1 MNIFSEKIKPSRLNI
16 SAFLLL
22 CLMVLCCGVHGV
34 DAAES
39 DGVVVDIVAV
49 DPGVQ
54 TMLGSQDKLYVKIH
68 YKSDIPLRFQALA
81 MRNGS
86 HLEVGAIRNPGAL
99 YASGEGDALAWVLF
113 TNSTHIDSVKVVVFN
128 QTWKEVARV
137 VARAD
142 VTWQGSVAEQ
152 RREAAEWVKPLVR
165 EARRKVDFVYDPSPR
180 KYGLL
185 FDIFFF
191 LNVASLPAY
200 LLLQLHMLHRY
211 RYRWRELAM
220 IPIFPYLIVGFY
232 VLVDIGIERALIIA
246 FLFRYT
252 FAAFLWLAALWLAKR
267 YWQNKLPPP
276 KLYKPPKAD

>member
-1 MNIFSEKIKPSRLNI
+1 MKKISI
-16 SAFLLL
+16 FLLICFMTL
-22 CLMVLCCGVHGV
+22 GCGVFGAV
-34 DAAES
+34 AVAAGNIE
-39 DGVVVDIVAV
+39 IAILAV
-49 DPGVQ
+49 DPGAE
-54 TMLGSQDKLYVKIH
+54 TKLGTEDKLFLKVH
-68 YKSDIPLRFQALA
+68 YKSDIPLRFQAIA

-86 HLEVGAIRNPGAL
+86 NLEVGAVSNPGAL
-99 YASGEGDALAWVLF
+99 YAPGEGEALAWVVY
-113 TNSTHIDSVKVVVFN
+113 TNLTHIDAVKVSALN
-128 QTWKEVARV
+128 QKWENVAQAV
-137 VARAD
+137 TKAD
-142 VTWQGSVAEQ
+142 VTWQGVITE
-152 RREAAEWVKPLVR
+152 RPREAAEWVKPLAR

-180 KYGLL
+180 KHGFF

-200 LLLQLHMLHRY
+200 VLLQLHMLYRY

-232 VLVDIGIERALIIA
+232 VLVGLGIERALVIT

-267 YWQNKLPPP
+267 FWQNKLPPP